1 MDTMSQVTVYF
12 EKMYKYKKNQLEN
25 FKAKIKLQTDCRKLQ
40 NGKLPG
46 AEANQLEKS
55 PYTLDSA
62 EPLPHTNCHVRNPP
76 PELATRDSLFFGNRG
91 AEIRTSRGDQ
101 KARPHGITTA
111 TGQELKDNPYRRNSN
126 NIMLRRLTTVAV
138 RVCHNGGKMREIS
151 RVLKPRQSTNKNK

>member
-1 MDTMSQVTVYF
+1 MSQVTVYF

-91 AEIRTSRGDQ
+91 AEIRTSKDDQ
-101 KARPHGITTA
+101 KARQHRKTATTKQAFRKKPIAGTTA
-111 TGQELKDNPYRRNSN
+111 ASCSAD
-126 NIMLRRLTTVAV
+126 
-138 RVCHNGGKMREIS
+138 
-151 RVLKPRQSTNKNK
+151 